1 MARGEH
7 DVMDK
12 DDVCVEKHDYVGDED
27 DNEVTWLWL
36 WLWLM
41 ILAITM
47 IMKLHLHISFVSDI
61 LQIWVCRRGAISD
74 NQDNQ
79 YSHIDVWFVFWQ
91 QGIWSKKVEIFI
103 DLERYRAQGYLA
115 AIFSSSGMS
124 FLGGSFNM
132 VFKW

>member
-1 MARGEH
+1 
-7 DVMDK
+7 
-12 DDVCVEKHDYVGDED
+12 
-27 DNEVTWLWL
+27 
-36 WLWLM
+36 M
-41 ILAITM
+41 IMIIFMIILVIKM

-91 QGIWSKKVEIFI
+91 QEIWSKKVEIFI
-103 DLERYRAQGYLA
+103 DLERYRAQGYSS

-124 FLGGSFNM
+124 FFGDSSNIVL
-132 VFKW
+132 KW